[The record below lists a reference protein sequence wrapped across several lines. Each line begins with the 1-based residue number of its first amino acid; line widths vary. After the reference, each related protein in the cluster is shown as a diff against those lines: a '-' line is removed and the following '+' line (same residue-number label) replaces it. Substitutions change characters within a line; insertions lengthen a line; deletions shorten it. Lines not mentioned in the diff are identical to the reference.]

1 MNPHV
6 LFDKSVFQST
16 PVSAFVAVD
25 RYFEIVIPPILVRE
39 IGGDLA
45 STNLTLRVADQSAFV
60 EKLANRPGVR
70 AFLSH
75 HGFLINRD
83 LLGCPTAMDGRV
95 PSMME
100 PVRMPDGTTGLRVTE
115 TPEEYALNRWRQ
127 RDFSETDYL
136 WAEKWQRVQ
145 RVVMSGFYR
154 RVLGQWGVSIEQP
167 RSLDELRE
175 RVEEVMRN
183 PAVQPGLLR
192 IIFSDFSVPM
202 RTQELACKRYQSKRP
217 RLFIEEFAPYAA
229 FCLKANLLLGF
240 GGTLFRKRHPHD
252 LRDLEYCYYLPFC
265 EVFASDDNLHKKLV
279 PLLKRDNQMFVGS
292 EVIAD
297 LRRLTQEWNDMTP
310 EQKVEFARGLRNM
323 PPEHEG
329 CVVRSIWERFRGPTA
344 PRVQPTNPPPDEFFR
359 ALIRQHYGSEDILE
373 ETSIEGTGFLM
384 QKIQMRKDR
393 AKELYPWANFDD
405 E

>member
-1 MNPHV
+1 M

-39 IGGDLA
+39 IGDDLA

-70 AFLSH
+70 AFLAH

-83 LLGCPTAMDGRV
+83 LLGFPTPMDGRV

-100 PVRMPDGTTGLRVTE
+100 PVRMPDGTTGLHVSE

-127 RDFSETDYL
+127 RHFSETDYL
-136 WAEKWQRVQ
+136 WAEEWQRVQ
-145 RVVMSGFYR
+145 RVVMSGLYR
-154 RVLGQWGVSIEQP
+154 RVLEQWGVTIEQP
-167 RSLDELRE
+167 RSLGELRA
-175 RVEEVMRN
+175 RVEEIMRN

-202 RTQELACKRYQSKRP
+202 HMQELACKRYQSKRP
-217 RLFIEEFAPYAA
+217 RLLIEAFAPYAA

-240 GGTLFRKRHPHD
+240 GGSLFRKRHPHD

-265 EVFASDDNLHKKLV
+265 EVFASDDNLHKKPV
-279 PLLKRDNQMFVGS
+279 PLLARDNQMFVGS
-292 EVIAD
+292 EQLISD
-297 LRRLTQEWNDMTP
+297 LRRLTQEWNEMTP

-329 CVVRSIWERFRGPTA
+329 CVVRAIWERFRGPTA
-344 PRVQPTNPPPDEFFR
+344 RASNRQIRPRMSSSAHLSGRTTGLRTSLRRQASR
-359 ALIRQHYGSEDILE
+359 ARGS
-373 ETSIEGTGFLM
+373 
-384 QKIQMRKDR
+384 
-393 AKELYPWANFDD
+393 
-405 E
+405 